1 VIRIALTQGPP
12 GRAGWIRALFLTLE
26 KFPQAQGVLGYF
38 LDRLRGRRGGL
49 IEYK

>member
-1 VIRIALTQGPP
+1 VIRLALTQGPT
-12 GRAGWIRALFLTLE
+12 GRAGWIRALFLTVE
-26 KFPQAQGVLGYF
+26 KFPQARGVIGYA